1 MTLYDAVW
9 REEPPTG
16 MLSVMTDDEQG
27 RIWIGRVVRAAMEW
41 EGLTGGRIEAG
52 GRVSRAT
59 VDRVKRGDPRVSD
72 RMLRALGGA
81 LGLPKDYL
89 LYVKAGDIARIEQSG
104 ADHDLIRWTT
114 DLILSSPS
122 EPAQSEDGN

>member
-1 MTLYDAVW
+1 MTRYDAVW
-9 REEPPTG
+9 REGSSPG
-16 MLSVMTDDEQG
+16 MLSAMTDEQG
-27 RIWIGRVVRAAMEW
+27 RIRIGHVVRAAMEW
-41 EGLTGGRIEAG
+41 ENLTGERIEAG

-89 LYVKAGDIARIEQSG
+89 LYVGAGDIRRIEQSG

-114 DLILSSPS
+114 DLILSPPS
-122 EPAQSEDGN
+122 EPTQSEDRK